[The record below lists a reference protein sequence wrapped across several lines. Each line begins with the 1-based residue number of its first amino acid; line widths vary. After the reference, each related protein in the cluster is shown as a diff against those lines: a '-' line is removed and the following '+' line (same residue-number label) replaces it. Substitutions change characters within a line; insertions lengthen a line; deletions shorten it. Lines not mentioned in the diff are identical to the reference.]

1 MFLII
6 YSLLISKEGIW
17 EKVNNIDR
25 KIMEEED
32 IEVGG
37 RVE

>member
-1 MFLII
+1 M
-6 YSLLISKEGIW
+6 ISKEGIW

-25 KIMEEED
+25 KIMEEKD

>member
-1 MFLII
+1 
-6 YSLLISKEGIW
+6 LISKEGIW

-25 KIMEEED
+25 KIMEEKD

>member
-1 MFLII
+1 
-6 YSLLISKEGIW
+6 LISKEGIW
-17 EKVNNIDR
+17 GKVNNVDR
-25 KIMEEED
+25 KIMEEKD